1 MTHFDRHAF
10 IFDENVQIRS
20 LHEYV
25 SKKKGQQVRLVP
37 KPIREITLVP
47 GVNQRKIPKFKKP
60 LEQRHIVLKID
71 PSRLTGEGEEKSEV
85 KEKKK
90 EEVKE
95 EKSEVKEEKKEAM
108 EVEKEK
114 ELEKNETMEIE
125 KSEEKE
131 AEKNETMEAEK
142 RESADTEKP
151 QAQEI
156 MPIKEDNSTLTTE
169 TKKEETTT
177 PTNTQSTPTNSTDN
191 DLLTDHRDMYFAD

>member
-10 IFDENVQIRS
+10 IFDENVQIRT
-20 LHEYV
+20 LHDYV

-37 KPIREITLVP
+37 KPIREIKLVP

-71 PSRLTGEGEEKSEV
+71 PSRLTGEGEEKKEV
-85 KEKKK
+85 E

-95 EKSEVKEEKKEAM
+95 EKKEVKEEEKKEAM
-108 EVEKEK
+108 EV
-114 ELEKNETMEIE
+114 EKNETMEIE
-125 KSEEKE
+125 KSEVKKEVNNEEETEKSE
-131 AEKNETMEAEK
+131 VMEIEKK
-142 RESADTEKP
+142 ESTDTEKL
-151 QAQEI
+151 QAQEST
-156 MPIKEDNSTLTTE
+156 PIKEDISTQTPE
-169 TKKEETTT
+169 TKKEETAT

>member
-10 IFDENVQIRS
+10 IFDENVQIRT
-20 LHEYV
+20 LHDYV

-37 KPIREITLVP
+37 KPIREIKLVP

-71 PSRLTGEGEEKSEV
+71 PSRLTGEGEEKKEV
-85 KEKKK
+85 E

-95 EKSEVKEEKKEAM
+95 EKKEVKEEEKKEAM
-108 EVEKEK
+108 EVEKSEVKKEVNNEEK
-114 ELEKNETMEIE
+114 ETEKSEVMEIE
-125 KSEEKE
+125 KKE
-131 AEKNETMEAEK
+131 ST
-142 RESADTEKP
+142 DTEKP
-151 QAQEI
+151 QAQEST
-156 MPIKEDNSTLTTE
+156 PIKEDISTQTPE
-169 TKKEETTT
+169 TKKEETAT